1 MLRQIEFVPNI
12 GQIVQITKGREKN
25 QHAVIINIVNDRY
38 VLLADGEKR
47 KYDRPKRKN
56 VNHIKLTPFIS
67 DEVKKSLLET
77 NRVSNGKLRFALE
90 KYANEGVTYIL
101 KGDVNDV

>member
-1 MLRQIEFVPNI
+1 MNKDEIAHEI
-12 GQIVQITKGREKN
+12 GQIVQITRGREKN
-25 QHAVIINIVNDRY
+25 QYAVIINIVNDRY

-56 VNHIKLTPFIS
+56 VNHIETTPFIS

-90 KYANEGVTYIL
+90 KHANEAVTYIV
-101 KGDVNDV
+101 KGDGNDV

>member
-1 MLRQIEFVPNI
+1 MNKDELAYEI
-12 GQIVQITKGREKN
+12 GQIVQITRGREQN
-25 QHAVIINIVNDRY
+25 QYAVIINIISDRY

-47 KYDRPKRKN
+47 KYDRPKKKN

-67 DEVKKSLLET
+67 DKVKKSLLET

-90 KYANEGVTYIL
+90 KHANEVVTYI
-101 KGDVNDV
+101 

>member
-1 MLRQIEFVPNI
+1 MLNKDELAYEI
-12 GQIVQITKGREKN
+12 GQIVQITRGREQN
-25 QHAVIINIVNDRY
+25 QYAVIINIISDRY

-47 KYDRPKRKN
+47 KYDRPKKKN

-67 DEVKKSLLET
+67 DKVKKSLLET

-90 KYANEGVTYIL
+90 KHANEVVTYI
-101 KGDVNDV
+101 